1 MTLRAGPAYNAG
13 PSCAWRIRMVNVQPP
28 PILVVRPR
36 HQKRRWW
43 LVAVIATLWAASI
56 GAVFLLQQQNVLLVD
71 HSELTSARKQEE
83 TLLQRIAVLERSEQ
97 VARAAYGD
105 LQQNLRDRQEEIAAL
120 RADLAFYSRLTNGGK
135 LEALN
140 VHGVHLQPGATPG
153 VYNFSITLTQ
163 TLKSG
168 QIASGRMHVSVNGVR
183 AGRLT
188 TLAWRDLAPNQDG
201 AGLPFSFKYFQQ
213 ITGTLMLP
221 DKFVPNRIRVEAEAN
236 GEMGRAD
243 QEFAWSDALAEQEV
257 SDVQQP

>member
-1 MTLRAGPAYNAG
+1 
-13 PSCAWRIRMVNVQPP
+13 MVNVKPP
-28 PILVVRPR
+28 PVLVVRA
-36 HQKRRWW
+36 QSERRNWRLIVLA
-43 LVAVIATLWAASI
+43 LVLWAVSI
-56 GAVFLLQQQNVLLVD
+56 AGVLLLERQAGTVVD
-71 HSELTSARKQEE
+71 HAALTAAKKDNDI
-83 TLLQRIAVLERSEQ
+83 LLQRVAVLERSEQ

-105 LQQNLRDRQEEIAAL
+105 LQQNLRDRQEEISAL
-120 RADLAFYSRLTNGGK
+120 RADLAFYGRLTNGSK

-140 VHGVHLQPGATPG
+140 VHGVHLQAGAVPR
-153 VYNFSITLTQ
+153 VYNFNITLTQ

-168 QIASGRMHVSVNGVR
+168 QIANGRMRVSVNGVR
-183 AGRLT
+183 DGKLT
-188 TLAWRDLAPNQDG
+188 TLAWSELSPNQES

-221 DKFVPNRIRVEAEAN
+221 DKFTPNRIRVEADAG

>member
-1 MTLRAGPAYNAG
+1 
-13 PSCAWRIRMVNVQPP
+13 MVHVQPP
-28 PILVVRPR
+28 PALVVRPQR
-36 HQKRRWW
+36 QKRRWW
-43 LVAVIATLWAASI
+43 LVAVIVVLWAASI
-56 GAVFLLQQQNVLLVD
+56 AAALMFQQQSAGLID
-71 HSELTSARKQEE
+71 HSELASAKKQED
-83 TLLQRIAVLERSEQ
+83 TLLQRIAVIERSEQ

-105 LQQNLRDRQEEIAAL
+105 LQQNLRDRQEEISAL
-120 RADLAFYSRLTNGGK
+120 RADLAFYSRLTNGSK

-140 VHGVHLQPGATPG
+140 VHGVHLQPGATAR

-168 QIASGRMHVSVNGVR
+168 QVASGRMHVSVNGVR
-183 AGRLT
+183 DGKLT
-188 TLAWRDLAPNQDG
+188 TLTWQDLAPNQDG

-221 DKFVPNRIRVEAEAN
+221 EKFVPNRIRVEAEAG

>member
-1 MTLRAGPAYNAG
+1 
-13 PSCAWRIRMVNVQPP
+13 MVNVQPP
-28 PILVVRPR
+28 PDLVVRPR
-36 HQKRRWW
+36 HQKHRWW
-43 LVAVIATLWAASI
+43 LIAAGIAFWLASI
-56 GAVFLLQQQNVLLVD
+56 AAALMLQQQNVLVID
-71 HSELTSARKQEE
+71 HSELNSARKQEE

-105 LQQNLRDRQEEIAAL
+105 LQQNLRDRQEEISAL

-140 VHGVHLQPGATPG
+140 VHGVHLQQGATPR

-183 AGRLT
+183 DGRLT